1 MSWLDTLQNASIKFS
16 VTDYTAD
23 SELTYEEML
32 VLFQN
37 MCIDGVTSEEFSDL
51 NPSTNGYSLFENNYV
66 RTISYNVINGH
77 PSNATF
83 TGGVKSSSGIVSLGN
98 MKAGMSADQA
108 TLLVGKWFLGI
119 DLPIPN
125 AGGDSANPDSTGGT
139 YPYAQS
145 TGSLG
150 TPEASDVNQG
160 TLGTCYLL
168 AALGAI
174 ADKAPQYINNAIID
188 NGNGSFGIRFST
200 GKNNGLR

>member
-37 MCIDGVTSEEFSDL
+37 VSVDGVTSEEFSDL
-51 NPSTNGYSLFENNYV
+51 QSIYTNGYSLFENNYV

-98 MKAGMSADQA
+98 MKAGMSADKA
-108 TLLVGKWFLGI
+108 TLLVGDGLGI
-119 DLPIPN
+119 DLPIPK
-125 AGGDSANPDSTGGT
+125 AGGDAANPTSTGGSFS
-139 YPYAQS
+139 YALS
-145 TGSLG
+145 TGSL
-150 TPEASDVNQG
+150 EARKPRMSINNV
-160 TLGTCYLL
+160 GTCYFV
-168 AALGAI
+168 GGSGSI
-174 ADKAPQYINNAIID
+174 AHTAPQYITNANVD
-188 NGNGSFGIRFST
+188 NGNGTYGVRFFGSKSS
-200 GKNNGLR
+200 G

>member
-1 MSWLDTLQNASIKFS
+1 
-16 VTDYTAD
+16 
-23 SELTYEEML
+23 
-32 VLFQN
+32 
-37 MCIDGVTSEEFSDL
+37 
-51 NPSTNGYSLFENNYV
+51 
-66 RTISYNVINGH
+66 
-77 PSNATF
+77 
-83 TGGVKSSSGIVSLGN
+83 
-98 MKAGMSADQA
+98 MSADKA

-125 AGGDSANPDSTGGT
+125 AGGDSANPDSTGG

-174 ADKAPQYINNAIID
+174 ADKAPQYITNAIID
-188 NGNGSFGIRFST
+188 NGNGSFGIRFFT
-200 GKNNGLR
+200 GGQEQWITVNLALPVHSNQKIAFASANESYSLAGENWVSLFEKAYAQLKGNSFAGIDLADSPRSRKSLALHIIISFTRIIVNIGLMPKLNSL